1 MLGDLH
7 PKGAGIITQ
16 TGIHS
21 GAFGIKD
28 LPETLHQPI
37 AAAHLLQSLAPGIDE
52 GIQAP
57 QRIVRVSSGIPTQP
71 RELYQPYP
79 APELYQRTPRLH
91 QPTKERLSFFA

>member
-7 PKGAGIITQ
+7 PKRAGIITQ

-57 QRIVRVSSGIPTQP
+57 QRIVSLIFNAAKGAVSALPRSGAVSAHA
-71 RELYQPYP
+71 E
-79 APELYQRTPRLH
+79 AASAH
-91 QPTKERLSFFA
+91 QGAA

>member
-7 PKGAGIITQ
+7 PKRAGIITQ

-21 GAFGIKD
+21 GAFGI
-28 LPETLHQPI
+28 
-37 AAAHLLQSLAPGIDE
+37 GIDE